1 MILGIPIFWLF
12 FRSLTVMAIGL
23 LTLNNLWAAVPEL
36 SPTDVANT
44 SETPAVT
51 AAKPL
56 GAEIALL
63 MGETFVVAERGL
75 KRIALG
81 NGKILSAKRLERDQV
96 LLMALQPGS
105 TSLHLWYHDGSERR
119 VIV

>member
-1 MILGIPIFWLF
+1 MILGIPIFWFF
-12 FRSLTVMAIGL
+12 FRSLTVIAIGF

-36 SPTDVANT
+36 SPTDPANISQT
-44 SETPAVT
+44 TAAT

-75 KRIALG
+75 KRVALG
-81 NGKILSAKRLERDQV
+81 NGKILSAKRLERDQEIGRAHV
-96 LLMALQPGS
+96 
-105 TSLHLWYHDGSERR
+105 
-119 VIV
+119 